1 MNFENKHFDFS
12 KFRKSNKL
20 EANRHLRQIGN
31 SKSIKVSQN
40 FFFKFEHMALIQRF
54 KIGKIAKIGINILMI
69 L

>member
-40 FFFKFEHMALIQRF
+40 FFFLIRAHGFNF
-54 KIGKIAKIGINILMI
+54 KDLKLAKSLK
-69 L
+69 LA

>member
-40 FFFKFEHMALIQRF
+40 FFFKFEHMALIS
-54 KIGKIAKIGINILMI
+54 KI
-69 L
+69 